1 MFIISVDRVVC
12 RINKPRTDPGKKWYS
27 KKLNKPGLLYE
38 LGVAIW
44 SNRLVWINGPFLP
57 GEDTDLTVFRK
68 PGGLKEH
75 IPAGKKAIAD
85 RLYSCEREKISTRN
99 PFDAEDVKKFKS
111 RVSARHETFN
121 ARLKNIGILNQAFRH
136 GRGGKAVAKHKT
148 VFEAICVITQYDLE
162 NGQPL
167 FDA

>member
-1 MFIISVDRVVC
+1 M
-12 RINKPRTDPGKKWYS
+12 
-27 KKLNKPGLLYE
+27 YE

-75 IPAGKKAIAD
+75 IPPGKKAVAD
-85 RLYSCEREKISTRN
+85 RLYSAEREKISTRN
-99 PFDAEDVKKFKS
+99 PFDTAEVKKFKG
-111 RVSARHETFN
+111 RASARHESFN
-121 ARLKNIGILNQAFRH
+121 ARLKHMGILDQPFRH
-136 GRGGKAVAKHKT
+136 GRGGNALEKHKT
-148 VFEAICVITQYDLE
+148 VFEAVCVITQYDLE

-167 FDA
+167 FDN